1 MLASTVRHHKPGRRH
16 TAAGK
21 AADNRRLSNLHQ
33 RMKARGVHLQY
44 SFQSSDERSGQR
56 GADVQNP
63 LFDLLSAIAEHGS
76 IQHAAKAMG
85 ASYRHV
91 WGACKQWEATLG
103 EPLVHW
109 VQGQPARLTPFAA
122 RLLWAEKR
130 ARSRLVPH
138 IEALRAELERVLAE
152 ALDGSQQVLSV
163 LASHDLALPLLR
175 DQASTSHR
183 LHIDLRFAGSMD
195 ALRALAEGRCT
206 VAGFHV
212 PPLAHNRK
220 LFARGLKPLLRP
232 GQHKLIG
239 CMQRTQGLMVAR
251 GNPLALRSMAD
262 LATRGARYVNR
273 QEGSGTRLLAD
284 HLLAE
289 QGVAPSD
296 IARYY
301 SSSEDSHLAVAA
313 AVAAGVGD
321 VALGIE
327 AAARSFG
334 LDFVPL
340 VEEDYFLVCLAQTL
354 EQPAVQALRQVLQ
367 LPAWAATL
375 ADLPGYRAAHAGE
388 VLSLTRAL
396 PWWQFRRPKREDTL
410 DANGQPA

>member
-1 MLASTVRHHKPGRRH
+1 
-16 TAAGK
+16 
-21 AADNRRLSNLHQ
+21 
-33 RMKARGVHLQY
+33 MKDRGVHLQY
-44 SFQSSDERSGQR
+44 TFQPRDQR
-56 GADVQNP
+56 GAEVQNP
-63 LFDLLSAIAEHGS
+63 LFDLLSAIAEQGS
-76 IQHAAKAMG
+76 IQQAARALG

-91 WGACKQWEATLG
+91 WGACKHWETVLG

-109 VQGQPARLTPFAA
+109 VQGQPARLTPFAE

-152 ALDGSQQVLSV
+152 ALDGHQQVLTV
-163 LASHDLALPLLR
+163 HASHDLALPLLR
-175 DQASTSHR
+175 DLAAAPGEGDDR
-183 LHIDLRFAGSMD
+183 LHIELKFAGSMD

-212 PPLAHNRK
+212 PPLAHNRN
-220 LFARGLKPLLRP
+220 LFARGLKPLLKP

-239 CMQRTQGLMVAR
+239 CMRRTQGLMVAP
-251 GNPLALRSMAD
+251 GNPLALCGMAD
-262 LATRGARYVNR
+262 VAARGARFVNR
-273 QEGSGTRLLAD
+273 QAGSGTRLLAD

-289 QGVAPSD
+289 QGLAP
-296 IARYY
+296 ARITRYFDA
-301 SSSEDSHLAVAA
+301 SEDSHVAVAA

-327 AAARSFG
+327 AAARGFG

-340 VEEDYFLVCLAQTL
+340 VEEDYFLVCLAPTL
-354 EQPAVQALRQVLQ
+354 EQPAVQSLRRVLQ
-367 LPAWAATL
+367 LPRWGDILAT
-375 ADLPGYRAAHAGE
+375 LPGYRALHAGE

-396 PWWQFRRPKREDTL
+396 PWWQFRAPKKT
-410 DANGQPA
+410 APPGPV